1 MKLAKACRQCR
12 DGKRKCDKATTGIAC
27 KQCTRRKL
35 QCSSAAAMLERPLL
49 NPQTRAP
56 DSVHILPPL
65 DVRRELCDLYISHIH
80 DKPHTLFHEPTLR
93 QQVADGSV
101 SRAILYGVMGLSVR
115 FSTHAEI
122 RLQAERFSME
132 SKRELKAGLE
142 DICLENVQA
151 CIIVGN
157 LCGAEG
163 NNDSEALFFG
173 TSSSYVTKIPELM
186 ENIRD
191 CNAHG

>member
-1 MKLAKACRQCR
+1 
-12 DGKRKCDKATTGIAC
+12 
-27 KQCTRRKL
+27 
-35 QCSSAAAMLERPLL
+35 
-49 NPQTRAP
+49 
-56 DSVHILPPL
+56 
-65 DVRRELCDLYISHIH
+65 
-80 DKPHTLFHEPTLR
+80 
-93 QQVADGSV
+93 
-101 SRAILYGVMGLSVR
+101 
-115 FSTHAEI
+115 
-122 RLQAERFSME
+122 ME

-142 DICLENVQA
+142 DICLANVQA